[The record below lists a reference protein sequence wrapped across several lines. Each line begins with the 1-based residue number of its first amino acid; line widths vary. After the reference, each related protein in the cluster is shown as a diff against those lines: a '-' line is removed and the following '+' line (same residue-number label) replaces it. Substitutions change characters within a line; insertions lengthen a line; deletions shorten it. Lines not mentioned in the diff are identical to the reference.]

1 MGDFFEEYKKRSIY
15 GDALGPPTNAT
26 QSAARELLNMQK
38 GGHGSGYTGGSS
50 GQYIDI
56 DLSFRF
62 AWRRSLG
69 YFLIGTLVS
78 LPAMFL
84 MNSTSGI
91 AANLGGIASVPGA
104 ILTLIG
110 MFRIAVNVLF
120 ISLQFLGK
128 LWKLCF
134 RGAAIGALGG
144 VVISSTLPLP
154 VYVSIIGCAV
164 IGGAIA
170 LVRSR
175 RKKESV

>member
-1 MGDFFEEYKKRSIY
+1 MGDFFDEYKKRSIY

-38 GGHGSGYTGGSS
+38 GGQGGSYSGGSS
-50 GQYIDI
+50 GSYIDI

-69 YFLIGTLVS
+69 YFLIGSLVS
-78 LPAMFL
+78 FPALFL
-84 MNSTSGI
+84 MNNTSGI
-91 AANLGGIASVPGA
+91 ASNLGGIASVPGA
-104 ILTLIG
+104 ILTFIG
-110 MFRIAVNVLF
+110 MFRIAVTVLF

-144 VVISSTLPLP
+144 LVISSMLPLP
-154 VYVSIIGCAV
+154 LYVSVIGCAA
-164 IGGAIA
+164 IGG
-170 LVRSR
+170 LVAFVRTR